1 MALRVY
7 LECNL
12 DDRNA
17 IYLLLRGL
25 LSMSNPFDQY
35 SPEILAGWFARVSSS
50 ERWEMEKE
58 DFWQC
63 CASDQSGCKGCNWF
77 QDNNCEASFNEECP
91 QVIAEFNLDEKQFN

>member
-25 LSMSNPFDQY
+25 LSMSNPFY
-35 SPEILAGWFARVSSS
+35 SDCCGEPVYGLNTNTCSECGSDCKALSWEEYVEEIDPSR
-50 ERWEMEKE
+50 
-58 DFWQC
+58 
-63 CASDQSGCKGCNWF
+63 SD
-77 QDNNCEASFNEECP
+77 E
-91 QVIAEFNLDEKQFN
+91 

>member
-25 LSMSNPFDQY
+25 LSMSNPFDNV
-35 SPEILAGWFARVSSS
+35 SDEILAGWFSRKSS
-50 ERWEMEKE
+50 KE
-58 DFWQC
+58 LWLEELEDLWNC
-63 CASDQSGCKGCNWF
+63 TASDGIACKTCKHFDEDCQIGDA
-77 QDNNCEASFNEECP
+77 QECP
-91 QVIAEFNLDEKQFN
+91 QVIAEFNLDEKHFN

>member
-25 LSMSNPFDQY
+25 LSMSNPFDNY
-35 SPEILAGWFARVSSS
+35 SDEILAGWFSRKSS
-50 ERWEMEKE
+50 KE
-58 DFWQC
+58 LWLEELEDLWNC
-63 CASDQSGCKGCNWF
+63 TASDGIACKTCKHYDEDCQIGDA
-77 QDNNCEASFNEECP
+77 QECP
-91 QVIAEFNLDEKQFN
+91 QVIAEFNLDEKHFN